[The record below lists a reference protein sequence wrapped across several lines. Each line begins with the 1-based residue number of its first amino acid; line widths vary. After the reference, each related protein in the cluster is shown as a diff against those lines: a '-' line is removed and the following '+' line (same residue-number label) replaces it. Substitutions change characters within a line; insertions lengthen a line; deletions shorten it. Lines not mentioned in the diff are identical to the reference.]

1 MNAKKMKVIFVGSL
15 YLAHQP
21 DDGETMKNAIL
32 LRTLEKYSIDI
43 IKIDLRNRWQRIF
56 YLIKYLFVLIFL
68 RDSKLLFSA
77 SSMPTYKLLRLAK
90 CFNRKGDDIIYWVI
104 GGNFGNNIQGNLVDK
119 KWYADLYRIIVE
131 GEAMKN
137 QLNDCGLDNVMV
149 LPNMKEI
156 SYIPHKEYVDRKIK
170 RFVFLSRIIPQ
181 KGVDYII
188 QATNKLVANGID
200 KFVVDFYGRIDP
212 GYEDAFKNGIKD
224 NNHLKYKG
232 FLDLGNKTGYDI
244 LASYDAMLFP
254 TYWQGEGFPGIIIDA
269 FVAGLPVIASDWN
282 LNTSL
287 IKDAYNGITVPVH
300 NIEALMEAMT
310 LFINGVLN
318 IKDISINA
326 QNDAEKYNVD
336 NVINRDLLQD
346 LKLL

>member
-1 MNAKKMKVIFVGSL
+1 MYSMKVIFVGSL
-15 YLAHQP
+15 YLAHKP

-32 LRTLEKYSIDI
+32 LRSLERHSIKT

-56 YLIKYLFVLIFL
+56 YLIKYVFALFFL
-68 RDSKLLFSA
+68 RDAKFLFSA

-90 CFNRKGDDIIYWVI
+90 LFKWKGDNIIYWVI

-156 SYIPHKEYVDRKIK
+156 SYIPHKKYVDRKIK

-188 QATNKLVANGID
+188 QATNKLVANGVD

-212 GYEDAFKNGIKD
+212 GYEDSFKSSIKD
-224 NNHLKYKG
+224 NNYLNYKG
-232 FLDLGNKTGYDI
+232 FLDLGNKSGYDV

-287 IKDAYNGITVPVH
+287 IKDSYNGVIVPVH
-300 NIEALMEAMT
+300 NIEALMEAMK
-310 LFINGVLN
+310 LFINGILN
-318 IKDISINA
+318 IKEFSNNA
-326 QNDAEKYNVD
+326 QNDADKYNVD
-336 NVINRDLLQD
+336 NVINRDLLQE
-346 LKLL
+346 LKLI